1 VATERGTMRMIVVGD
16 SFFLGNTAIELYAN
30 RDFAELAINWLL
42 DRSELLEGVGPRP
55 VEEFRINLTKA
66 QLQSFQWILLGA
78 MPGTILALGGLVWLR
93 RRK

>member
-1 VATERGTMRMIVVGD
+1 
-16 SFFLGNTAIELYAN
+16 
-30 RDFAELAINWLL
+30 
-42 DRSELLEGVGPRP
+42 
-55 VEEFRINLTKA
+55 VEAFRINLTKA